1 MRNHRDSS
9 SCLEIEVVV
18 VTPGLLCSLSM
29 PITPRQSVSL
39 WNDFFRN
46 VLPLLGHG
54 GYPKTLLF
62 LMFRSG
68 FLPLNMQLSM
78 ESFYASLLIP
88 DFCLRALTNS
98 SNLTAIYPCFI
109 TACTDIFFIF
119 PYDHPVLEF
128 IFLD

>member
-18 VTPGLLCSLSM
+18 VTAGLLCSSSM

-46 VLPLLGHG
+46 VFLLGHDE
-54 GYPKTLLF
+54 YPKTLLF

-68 FLPLNMQLSM
+68 FLPLNTQLSM

-88 DFCLRALTNS
+88 DFYVYAHS
-98 SNLTAIYPCFI
+98 QTAV
-109 TACTDIFFIF
+109 T
-119 PYDHPVLEF
+119 
-128 IFLD
+128 